1 MNKTYINH
9 QKKLKDM
16 KKTYRK
22 PETQTVVIEL
32 TKMIALSQYE
42 TNATSGEVLSRD
54 GGGNFWDDED
64 DY

>member
-1 MNKTYINH
+1 
-9 QKKLKDM
+9 M

-42 TNATSGEVLSRD
+42 QNATSGEVLSRD
-54 GGGNFWDDED
+54 GGNFWDDDEE
-64 DY
+64 

>member
-1 MNKTYINH
+1 
-9 QKKLKDM
+9 M

-54 GGGNFWDDED
+54 GGDNFWDDDEE
-64 DY
+64 